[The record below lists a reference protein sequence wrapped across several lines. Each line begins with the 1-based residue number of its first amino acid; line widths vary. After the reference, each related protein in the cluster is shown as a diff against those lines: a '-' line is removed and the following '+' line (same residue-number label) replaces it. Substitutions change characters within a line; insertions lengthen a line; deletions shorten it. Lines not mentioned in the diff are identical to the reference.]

1 MKLQKSQSTL
11 CEKDAIMDM
20 MDSEKQLIS
29 LYATALFEGS
39 TKSMRKAFS
48 ENLLAVSSDQYDL
61 FTQMSARGYYKPAPA
76 QKNLIDEANNTFKK
90 EKNALKAE

>member
-1 MKLQKSQSTL
+1 MKLQKSQSSL

-20 MDSEKQLIS
+20 MDSEKQLMS
-29 LYATALFEGS
+29 LYTTALFEGS
-39 TKSMRKAFS
+39 TKSMRKSFS
-48 ENLLAVSSDQYDL
+48 ENLLAVANDQYDL
-61 FTQMSARGYYKPAPA
+61 FSQMSSRGYYQPAPA

>member
-1 MKLQKSQSTL
+1 MRLQKSQSTL